1 MEINE
6 LITFIK
12 TQQDKVEFDV
22 VINTIDNNYRYTPCH
37 FSNGDKDHKLINEA
51 GTNEGSCKI
60 FAFAKLNN
68 LDKDETLACFGK
80 YYREDVLAH
89 PEKNDHGNIR
99 SFMIYGWNG
108 IHFKKL
114 ALEKIKT

>member
-6 LITFIK
+6 LITLIK
-12 TQQDKVEFDV
+12 TQKDKVEFDV
-22 VINTIDNNYRYTPCH
+22 VINTIDNNYCYTPSR
-37 FSNGDKDHKLINEA
+37 FSNGNKLTNEA
-51 GTNEGSCKI
+51 GTNQGSCKI

-80 YYREDVLAH
+80 YYRDDVLAH

-99 SFMIYGWNG
+99 TFMSYGWEG
-108 IHFKKL
+108 IHFEKQ
-114 ALEKIKT
+114 ALEKIKK